1 MRKDF
6 VHRTLKHR
14 LSNRQISLN
23 AEKEIQRF
31 VDDSLDRLCN
41 ELCNELKTEFEE
53 YNKRRKLN
61 DLHELKRMNLEFV
74 QYVLNEKIKTR

>member
-6 VHRTLKHR
+6 VYRTLKHC
-14 LSNRQISLN
+14 LGDTQISLN

-31 VDDSLDRLCN
+31 MDDSLARSCN

-61 DLHELKRMNLEFV
+61 GLHELKRMNLEFV
-74 QYVLNEKIKTR
+74 QDVLNGKIKTR